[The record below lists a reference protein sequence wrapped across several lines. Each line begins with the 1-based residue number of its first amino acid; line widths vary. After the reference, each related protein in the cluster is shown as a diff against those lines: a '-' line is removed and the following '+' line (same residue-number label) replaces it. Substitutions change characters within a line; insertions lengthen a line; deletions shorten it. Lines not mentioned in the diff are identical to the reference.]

1 MTDKEQKNDLLKNK
15 GKNFNENST
24 QENKPIIID
33 GVDASGC
40 EFYKHNDKN
49 SERFAKMFE
58 FALEDNNLKSDKQ
71 TSTEYTGVYTGI
83 FPE

>member
-1 MTDKEQKNDLLKNK
+1 MDKEQINDSLKNQD
-15 GKNFNENST
+15 KNFNKNST

-33 GVDASGC
+33 GGDVSRC
-40 EFYKHNDKN
+40 KHYKHNDKN

-58 FALEDNNLKSDKQ
+58 FALEDNNSKSDKQ
-71 TSTEYTGVYTGI
+71 TSTEYTGVYTAV